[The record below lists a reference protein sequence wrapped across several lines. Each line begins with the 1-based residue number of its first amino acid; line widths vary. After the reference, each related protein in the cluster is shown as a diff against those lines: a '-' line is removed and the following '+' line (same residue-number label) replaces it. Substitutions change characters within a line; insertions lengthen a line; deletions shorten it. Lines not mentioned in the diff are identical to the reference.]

1 MSVIVNPFLGNG
13 YSLAEMTQAISILPN
28 RYGRIGEMGLFTPES
43 ISQRNVIIESV
54 EGELR
59 LLPATKPGAP
69 ATVGSN
75 DVRSMR
81 SFIVPHIPYNDVLLP
96 EEVQGIRGFGLS
108 ANEDPMANIMAR
120 KLMKMRAKHAQTLEY
135 MRANALK
142 GITKDGAGNTIYD
155 WHAEFGIEKTSVD
168 FDFGNANQNLLTVCT
183 EIARHIEANLKGE
196 TMSGVH
202 ALVSPEFFDKLI
214 SHKSVKDAYTFYQNS
229 VNPMRDD
236 VRRGFRFGSI
246 LFEEYFG
253 SVTLADG
260 STQRLIEAQEAIA
273 FPLGTTDTFKTY
285 LAPANLMETIGTY
298 GQELYAYQITRQNGT
313 GIDIYSQSN
322 PLPMVKRP
330 ALTVRLFS
338 STGF

>member
-1 MSVIVNPFLGNG
+1 
-13 YSLAEMTQAISILPN
+13 
-28 RYGRIGEMGLFTPES
+28 
-43 ISQRNVIIESV
+43 
-54 EGELR
+54 
-59 LLPATKPGAP
+59 
-69 ATVGSN
+69 
-75 DVRSMR
+75 MR
-81 SFIVPHIPYNDVLLP
+81 SFVVPHIPYNDVLLP

-108 ANEDPMANIMAR
+108 ANEDPMASIMAR

-142 GITKDGAGNTIYD
+142 GITKDGAGNTVYD

-168 FDFGNANQNLLTVCT
+168 FDFANANQNILTVCT
-183 EIARHIEANLKGE
+183 DIARHIESNLKGE
-196 TMSGVH
+196 IMSGVH

-214 SHKSVKDAYTFYQNS
+214 SHKSVKDAYTFYQS
-229 VNPMRDD
+229 TVNPLRDD

-246 LFEEYFG
+246 VFEEYFG

-260 STQRLIEAQEAIA
+260 STQRLIDAQEGVA
-273 FPLGTTDTFKTY
+273 FPLGTIDTFKTY
-285 LAPANLMETIGTY
+285 LSPANLMETIGTY
-298 GQELYAYQITRQNGT
+298 GQELYAYQIPRQNGT

-338 STGF
+338 SSGF